1 MKFLYALAIT
11 LAATTAC
18 KEQVEATVQCKVN
31 AGPVVDCDITQT
43 KGKAEVE
50 VCWDFKVKCANDATL
65 EALGTCGSVKDGQT
79 TAVNISGDKVKL
91 EGECQGETT
100 AEVVNIKLKAL

>member
-31 AGPVVDCDITQT
+31 EGPVVDCDITQT

-50 VCWDFKVKCANDATL
+50 VCWDFNVKCANDATL
-65 EALGTCGSVKDGQT
+65 TANRTCGSVKDGET
-79 TAVNISGDKVKL
+79 TPVNIPSDKIKL
-91 EGECQGETT
+91 EGQCQGETT
-100 AEVVNIKLKAL
+100 AEVVNIKLKGL